1 MNIMIWMAAGG
12 AIAWLS
18 IAVLHINENRGLIP
32 TLIIGAIGALVG
44 GQSLAPMMT
53 SVTEPSIGF
62 SPFAL
67 VVALATATACLV
79 ISNVL
84 AKRYGI

>member
-1 MNIMIWMAAGG
+1 MDIVIWMVAGG

-32 TLIIGAIGALVG
+32 TLIIGSVGALVG
-44 GQSLAPMMT
+44 GQSFAPMMT
-53 SVTEPSIGF
+53 SVTEPVIGF

-67 VVALATATACLV
+67 VVALATAIACLT

>member
-1 MNIMIWMAAGG
+1 MNLMIWLVAGG

-18 IAVLHINENRGLIP
+18 IAVLHINKNRGLIP
-32 TLIIGAIGALVG
+32 TLIIGAVGALVG
-44 GQSLAPMMT
+44 GQSFAPMMT
-53 SVTEPSIGF
+53 SVTAPEIGF

-67 VVALATATACLV
+67 VVALATAIACLIV
-79 ISNVL
+79 SNVL